1 MQFWGFEHVGYIYR
15 YIGISNLFPNLNVT
29 SVALCELLH
38 RDELHMAKAKCHG
51 EASERG
57 IFHHIVGVTLAG
69 LVENKDEGRR
79 DQRGDDQKQWAL
91 LKFATLIA

>member
-1 MQFWGFEHVGYIYR
+1 
-15 YIGISNLFPNLNVT
+15 
-29 SVALCELLH
+29 
-38 RDELHMAKAKCHG
+38 MAKAKCHG

>member
-1 MQFWGFEHVGYIYR
+1 MQFWGFEHVGYISVYR
-15 YIGISNLFPNLNVT
+15 YIQFVPVPKSECDIGSP
-29 SVALCELLH
+29 LH

-57 IFHHIVGVTLAG
+57 ILHLLVGVTLAG